1 MGTRIPSLR
10 GELGLLP
17 SLWLDVSSFWE
28 VDCKEA
34 TFVGG
39 IDWDATGPGW
49 ESCFEL
55 LERKRVRPLATVEV
69 RIGTDRSTRRAYSSI
84 FMRRMRS
91 TLIFSKERRSPS
103 KRAMRACK
111 NIRI

>member
-1 MGTRIPSLR
+1 MIPSLR

-28 VDCKEA
+28 VDCKET

-39 IDWDATGPGW
+39 IDWDARGLGC

-55 LERKRVRPLATVEV
+55 LEGERVRPLDTVEEDWY
-69 RIGTDRSTRRAYSSI
+69 GPLDAEGI
-84 FMRRMRS
+84 F
-91 TLIFSKERRSPS
+91 
-103 KRAMRACK
+103 
-111 NIRI
+111 

>member
-39 IDWDATGPGW
+39 IDWDARGPGW
-49 ESCFEL
+49 ESCFVL
-55 LERKRVRPLATVEV
+55 LEEE
-69 RIGTDRSTRRAYSSI
+69 TRQAPWDCRGKDWYGPFDAKGI
-84 FMRRMRS
+84 F
-91 TLIFSKERRSPS
+91 
-103 KRAMRACK
+103 
-111 NIRI
+111 